1 MLVAITIDFLS
12 TLCQQTIGRLLPIN
26 VDRFTVFK
34 SSNRCMDYGYPSTGG
49 FLIKEADLLVMFF
62 LSLPRSYI
70 SQRSPSA
77 DEEDRFCNLL
87 RRTGATFW
95 PIGVPVA
102 IEHRVKEIV
111 SPSVLILFFISWAVA
126 LEQGNSDTFLSK
138 SVHKCDAVL
147 TATLDGIC
155 HIYTVQAR
163 DNYAV
168 LATQYGI
175 TTTNI
180 ETWNTGVW
188 GWTGCDGLKQGSFI
202 CLSSGNPPMPAAVP
216 QAVCGPQ
223 VPCTARPISM
233 SDLGSLN
240 PCPSVL

>member
-1 MLVAITIDFLS
+1 M
-12 TLCQQTIGRLLPIN
+12 
-26 VDRFTVFK
+26 K
-34 SSNRCMDYGYPSTGG
+34 
-49 FLIKEADLLVMFF
+49 LIHSF
-62 LSLPRSYI
+62 
-70 SQRSPSA
+70 
-77 DEEDRFCNLL
+77 
-87 RRTGATFW
+87 
-95 PIGVPVA
+95 
-102 IEHRVKEIV
+102 
-111 SPSVLILFFISWAVA
+111 SVLILFFISWAVA

-240 PCPSVL
+240 PCPSGECCSKLGKCGTSTKFCDTGCDSNCKETGTLAKKSASSETTSKPPSPTSKTSTKATNTTSKQH